1 MTNLD
6 IRPGEQVALVG
17 DNDSG
22 KSRLAAAFAGSRN
35 AKYITFRDSYGSYG
49 DRNFFMQQRWNLFT
63 LDWDPPTV
71 DGRPLVTF
79 SSGELRKYQL
89 ARALEEEQRAL
100 EEALNPTAT
109 EDVATDKKDKT
120 NAEEDIQLEV
130 QTDRYDRPLRPV
142 KILRIR
148 PNDMMNRRALEE
160 ELRALEEGIDL
171 DDTEEQTIPDVTE
184 EEPIVV
190 QETID
195 SSVFRGRKL
204 KHREKK

>member
-1 MTNLD
+1 MTKLD

-89 ARALEEEQRAL
+89 ARALE
-100 EEALNPTAT
+100 
-109 EDVATDKKDKT
+109 
-120 NAEEDIQLEV
+120 
-130 QTDRYDRPLRPV
+130 
-142 KILRIR
+142 RI
-148 PNDMMNRRALEE
+148 P
-160 ELRALEEGIDL
+160 
-171 DDTEEQTIPDVTE
+171 
-184 EEPIVV
+184 
-190 QETID
+190 
-195 SSVFRGRKL
+195 
-204 KHREKK
+204 